1 MQSSTLGNGIE
12 VFGPQAQEGSPKRI
26 IRGSDTGL
34 GGNDGTVPTVASY
47 RLRYADVARFLPRSA
62 LLNCVE

>member
-12 VFGPQAQEGSPKRI
+12 VFGPQAHEGSPKRI
-26 IRGSDTGL
+26 IRGSNTGL
-34 GGNDGTVPTVASY
+34 GGNDGTVPIAASD
-47 RLRYADVARFLPRSA
+47 RLRYADAARFLPRSA